1 MKILT
6 VIGARPQFIKA
17 APLSL
22 LIKKN
27 YKSITEVTIHT
38 GQHFDKNMSDVFFK
52 DLGMDKPKYNLSI
65 SNLSHGAMTGR
76 MIEAIESILIIEK
89 PNYLLVY
96 GDTNS
101 TLAAAIAAVKL
112 NIKIIH
118 IEAGLRSFNM
128 NMPEEVNRILVDRIS
143 DILFCPSDIS
153 KNNLISENVKGR
165 YFVVGD
171 IMRDCIDLYRSRSNK
186 DDLFKRF
193 NLNDREYFLAT
204 VHRAENTDSKNNL
217 KNILESFL
225 KISQD
230 KKVLFPLHP
239 RTRKKIV
246 DYDLN
251 MLIEDAKNIEILEP
265 LSFIDTHTLLEFSI
279 ALLTD
284 SGGMQKEA
292 FYYEV
297 PCITLRD
304 ETEWTETLSE
314 GMNHLVGADTI
325 KIVDAARNLPNCK
338 SYNKDIYGK
347 GDTSKKILE
356 ILLAE

>member
-22 LIKKN
+22 LIKKK
-27 YKSITEVTIHT
+27 YKSITEVIIHT

-76 MIEAIESILIIEK
+76 MIEAIEDILKIEK

-101 TLAAAIAAVKL
+101 TLAAAIAAIKL
-112 NIKIIH
+112 NIKIVH

-128 NMPEEVNRILVDRIS
+128 NMPEEVNRVLVDRIS
-143 DILFCPSDIS
+143 DILFCPSDVS
-153 KNNLISENVKGR
+153 KNNLISENIKGR
-165 YFVVGD
+165 CFIVGD
-171 IMRDCIDLYRSRSNK
+171 IMRDCIELYRNRSNK
-186 DDLFKRF
+186 DALFKKF
-193 NLNDREYFLAT
+193 NINDREYFLAT
-204 VHRAENTDSKNNL
+204 IHRAENTDSKDNL
-217 KNILESFL
+217 KNILTSFL
-225 KISQD
+225 EISQD

-239 RTRKKIV
+239 RTRKKIA
-246 DYDLN
+246 DYDLGI
-251 MLIEDAKNIEILEP
+251 LIDNANIEILEP
-265 LSFIDTHTLLEFSI
+265 LSFFDTHTLLENSL

-292 FYYEV
+292 FYYGV
-297 PCITLRD
+297 PCITIRD
-304 ETEWTETLSE
+304 ETEWSETISE
-314 GMNHLVGADTI
+314 GMNRLVGADAI
-325 KIVDAARNLPNCK
+325 KIVNAARNLPNPK
-338 SYNKDIYGK
+338 SYNKDIYGS

-356 ILLAE
+356 ILLAK